1 MKDVIENNMVA
12 LARRRSANKRSQ
24 MLKMI
29 MPHLSHENG
38 EALSNAISTKNAAKF
53 KAVWERI
60 KKEIAGKLE
69 HFKSHSSGFDMDEFY
84 ENVMSSLSSE
94 TQVLTGSG
102 ELKEALR
109 ALLVEGVITMSDTR
123 KLRITQLDAKSS
135 SNSSEYVYYNVRT
148 ALVDME
154 GNVVKSLTGTGKLAP
169 ILLDQIIL
177 ARHFVALDK

>member
-1 MKDVIENNMVA
+1 MKDIIENNMVA

-102 ELKEALR
+102 ELKETLR
-109 ALLVEGVITMSDTR
+109 ILLIEGVVTMSDTR
-123 KLRITQLDAKSS
+123 KLRITKLDAKSS
-135 SNSSEYVYYNVRT
+135 SDSEYVYYNVRT

-154 GNVVKSLTGTGKLAP
+154 GNIVKSLSGTGKLAP

-177 ARHFVALDK
+177 ARHFLALNK